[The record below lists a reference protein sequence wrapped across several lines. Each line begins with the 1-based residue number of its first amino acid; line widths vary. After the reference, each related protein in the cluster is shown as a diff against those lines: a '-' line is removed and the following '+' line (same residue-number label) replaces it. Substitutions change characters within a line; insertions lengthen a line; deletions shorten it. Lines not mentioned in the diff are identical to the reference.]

1 MKLTYKYTGKNPY
14 YNAPSDWGS
23 YLEQLNIIDQEQLE
37 LYINYVEIELNIN
50 FNEYVTSLIIDQ
62 GLNLFE
68 LIETIN
74 RIDLYSDFS
83 EQSRKELIDQY
94 YINGFSENDFI

>member
-1 MKLTYKYTGKNPY
+1 MKLTYKYIGKNPY

-83 EQSRKELIDQY
+83 EQSRKELTDQY
-94 YINGFSENDFI
+94 YINGVSENDFI

>member
-1 MKLTYKYTGKNPY
+1 MKLTYKYIGKNPY
-14 YNAPSDWGS
+14 YNAPSDWGL
-23 YLEQLNIIDQEQLE
+23 YLEQLNIIDQDQLE

-62 GLNLFE
+62 GINLFE

-74 RIDLYSDFS
+74 RIDLYNDFS
-83 EQSRKELIDQY
+83 EQSRKELTDQY
-94 YINGFSENDFI
+94 YINGVSENDFI

>member
-1 MKLTYKYTGKNPY
+1 MKLTYKYAGKNPY
-14 YNAPSDWGS
+14 YNAPSDWGL

-74 RIDLYSDFS
+74 RIDLYNDFS
-83 EQSRKELIDQY
+83 EQSRKELTDPY
-94 YINGFSENDFI
+94 YINGVSENDFI

>member
-1 MKLTYKYTGKNPY
+1 MILYKYTGKNPY
-14 YNAPSDWGS
+14 YNAPSDWAT

-37 LYINYVEIELNIN
+37 LYINYVTIELNIN

-62 GLNLFE
+62 GINLFE

-74 RIDLYSDFS
+74 RIDLYNDFS
-83 EQSRKELIDQY
+83 EQSRKELTDQY
-94 YINGFSENDFI
+94 YINGVSENDFI

>member
-1 MKLTYKYTGKNPY
+1 MKLTYKYIGKNPY

-50 FNEYVTSLIIDQ
+50 FNEYVTSLIIEQ
-62 GLNLFE
+62 KTNLFE

-74 RIDLYSDFS
+74 QIDIYNDFS
-83 EQSRKELIDQY
+83 EQSRKELTDPI
-94 YINGFSENDFI
+94 ILMV